1 MSLDSRIIKPMVEK
15 NSGKK
20 SESDLDL
27 GEKLRLALARNADTN
42 YEKNNNVSLL
52 SDAKRYYLE
61 LRNELKY
68 HTNVKNNLPVNKLR
82 KPLRSLEESIN
93 EMHELRIIVKEK
105 FVGQIEK
112 WDKGQ

>member
-1 MSLDSRIIKPMVEK
+1 MSLESGIIKPMVEK

-52 SDAKRYYLE
+52 AVAKRYYLE

-68 HTNVKNNLPVNKLR
+68 HTFVKYNLDVSKLR
-82 KPLRSLEESIN
+82 KPLRSLKESIY
-93 EMHELRIIVKEK
+93 EMHALRIIIQEK
-105 FVGQIEK
+105 FPKQIEK
-112 WDKGQ
+112 WDKGY